1 MKNANKCRESKTKGK
16 EIFNG
21 WLEND
26 RNKRK
31 KACFSWYP
39 SMDIGVLPSCVGYVV
54 EIYITYNNRIYSIC
68 NIKYILYTVYIERR
82 IKDVFDK
89 EF

>member
-1 MKNANKCRESKTKGK
+1 MQTNAERVRLK
-16 EIFNG
+16 EKKYLMNG
-21 WLEND
+21 LKIIG
-26 RNKRK
+26 KRK

-54 EIYITYNNRIYSIC
+54 ERYITYNNRIYSIC
-68 NIKYILYTVYIERR
+68 NIRYILYTVYRERR